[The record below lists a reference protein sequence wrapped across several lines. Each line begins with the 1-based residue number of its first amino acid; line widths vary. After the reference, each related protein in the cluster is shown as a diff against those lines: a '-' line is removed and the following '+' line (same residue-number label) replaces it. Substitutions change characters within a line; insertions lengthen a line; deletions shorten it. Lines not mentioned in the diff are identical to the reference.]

1 MKTMFHLNRSFPQS
15 MLALAVMS
23 VLAQYSYAATDSDAR
38 VQVAQST
45 KSDQSES
52 MQMLPAIQVKAKPMN
67 DHKPSEITNQFPASS
82 ASITAQQ
89 AAKTINVVNTEDAL
103 KYLPDVLVR
112 KRYIGDT
119 QAPLATRTTGVN
131 GSARSLI
138 FADGVLLSTL
148 INNNN
153 GNGSPQ
159 WFMVAPEEIA
169 RIDLMYGPY
178 SAAYAGNSYG
188 AVAEITTRMP
198 DHFEASATIRGASQG
213 FDLYGSK
220 DRDNAQQYNLFL
232 GNKVGDFSWVL
243 SAEHLDSDSQPIT
256 FGTIAQSTKAATS
269 SLPVIT
275 GAIADQNRT
284 GGNIQ
289 VLGAGNIVHTVQ
301 DNVKLKMAY
310 DFSPTLTA
318 AYMLG
323 FWQNSADANAKTYLK
338 NASGTPY
345 YGASSGNVNIGGYA
359 YSASTIAGQFSSND
373 VEQQHLLQSIAVKTH
388 DQDGFNWSLIASN
401 MRYLEDQTRTST
413 GLYPAA
419 QYGGAGRITNASGT
433 GWITLDLKGDWT
445 SPDGVLAAH
454 HLSFGAHDD
463 WFKLESP
470 TYNTA
475 DWISGG
481 NGSLYS
487 KSLGQTQTQALWLQ
501 DIWQLTPV
509 LKATIGGRYE
519 KWQATDGYNYATAS
533 NGTGFAVNQPNVDK
547 SGFSPK
553 ASLAWTINDL
563 WTMTGSIGKA
573 LRFPTVGELYQNV
586 QTGTTYTQPNPFLKP
601 ENVLSDEIA
610 FERKTDDS
618 NVRVSLFQEYVT
630 NALIS
635 QTSMIAGYATP
646 VSFTQNVDKTRQRGI
661 ELVAQHDD
669 VLIQGLSLAG
679 NVTYVNAKILANS
692 GYIPTIAGATSV
704 GKHTPYVPDWRA
716 TLVATY
722 QLNRQWAFT
731 LAGRYSGKQ
740 YATVDNTDI
749 NADTYQGFQSFFVM
763 DARATYRF
771 DKHWSTA
778 LGVDNL
784 SNSQYFLFHPFT
796 QRTVVG
802 ELKYTY

>member
-1 MKTMFHLNRSFPQS
+1 MNTTLPLRQTFPLS
-15 MLALAVMS
+15 LLALAVVS
-23 VLAQYSYAATDSDAR
+23 VLSPQAYAANETDLTETTQLDA
-38 VQVAQST
+38 AQT
-45 KSDQSES
+45 
-52 MQMLPAIQVKAKPMN
+52 LPTIQVKAQAMSRKAE
-67 DHKPSEITNQFPASS
+67 PSDTARQFPASS
-82 ASITAQQ
+82 ASITTEQ

-103 KYLPDVLVR
+103 KYLPSVLVR

-119 QAPLATRTTGVN
+119 NAPLATRTTGVN

-188 AVAEITTRMP
+188 AVAEITTKMP
-198 DHFEASATIRGASQG
+198 DHFEASATIRGTTQSS
-213 FDLYGSK
+213 DLYRSK
-220 DRDNAQQYNLFL
+220 DRDHAGQFNLFL
-232 GNKVGDFSWVL
+232 GDRVGDFSWVI
-243 SAEHLDSDSQPIT
+243 SAEHLDSQSQPMS
-256 FGTIAQSTKAATS
+256 FGTMSQSAKVAAAN
-269 SLPVIT
+269 LPVVS
-275 GAIADQNRT
+275 GAVATQNRT
-284 GGNIQ
+284 GGGIQ
-289 VLGAGNIVHTVQ
+289 VLGAGNFVHTIQ

-310 DFSPTLTA
+310 DFTPTLSA
-318 AYMLG
+318 AYMIG
-323 FWQNSADANAKTYLK
+323 FWQNQADAKAKTYL
-338 NASGTPY
+338 NVAGSPY
-345 YGASSGNVNIGGYA
+345 YGASTGNVNIGGYA
-359 YSASTIAGQFSSND
+359 YSASSIAGQFSSTN
-373 VEQQHLLQSIAVKTH
+373 VEQQHLLQSLTIKTH
-388 DQDGFNWSLIASN
+388 DQDGFNGSLIASN
-401 MRYLEDQTRTST
+401 MNYLQDQTRTST
-413 GLYPAA
+413 GLYPIA
-419 QYGGAGRITNASGT
+419 QYGGAGRITDASGT
-433 GWITLDLKGDWT
+433 GWTTLDLKGSW
-445 SPDGVLAAH
+445 SAPDGILAAH
-454 HLSFGAHDD
+454 DVSFGAHED
-463 WFKLESP
+463 WFKLDSP
-470 TYNTA
+470 TYNTD

-481 NGSLYS
+481 KGSLYS
-487 KSLGQTQTQALWLQ
+487 NSLGQTQTQALWLQ
-501 DIWQLTPV
+501 DVWQLTPV
-509 LKATIGGRYE
+509 LKATVGGRYE
-519 KWQATDGYNYATAS
+519 KWQATDGYNYSTAS
-533 NGTGFAVNQPNVDK
+533 NGKGFAVNQPNVDK

-573 LRFPTVGELYQNV
+573 LRFPTVGELYQSV

-601 ENVLSDEIA
+601 ENVLSDELA
-610 FERKTDDS
+610 LERKTDDS
-618 NVRVSLFQEYVT
+618 KLRVSIFEERVSD
-630 NALIS
+630 ALIS
-635 QTSMIAGYATP
+635 QTSMIGGYATP

-669 VLIQGLSLAG
+669 VWISGLSLAG
-679 NVTYVNAKILANS
+679 NVTYVNAEILANS
-692 GYIPTIAGATSV
+692 RYVPTTAGATSV

-722 QLNRQWAFT
+722 QFNRQWAFT

-771 DKHWSTA
+771 DRHWSAA

-784 SNSQYFLFHPFT
+784 NNSQYFLYHPFP
-796 QRTVVG
+796 QRTLFG